1 MKISDLKFGDIVT
14 TRNKER
20 HILCGDAL
28 RDKED
33 DCLFLNSY
41 NENLRNNSL
50 SQFDIMKVQ
59 RYTPSIKYKGYYDLH
74 TIYERKEEI
83 LDDVEKEYLRGVIEP
98 FKDIINSIA
107 KYKYDDKEFITVYY
121 TPANSFSLPPFK
133 KGTMYKSMEVNRCYT
148 IKKLGL

>member
-1 MKISDLKFGDIVT
+1 MKISDLKFGDIT
-14 TRNKER
+14 TRRNGSVVVINDNEKLKQKFNDNLTHKTNK
-20 HILCGDAL
+20 
-28 RDKED
+28 K
-33 DCLFLNSY
+33 Y
-41 NENLRNNSL
+41 
-50 SQFDIMKVQ
+50 DIMKVQ
-59 RYTPSIKYKGYYDLH
+59 RYTPSIVYERFYYLD
-74 TIYERKEEI
+74 TIYERKEGI